1 MSFFYATLC
10 AFSILV
16 NNSCK
21 QQATSASTSL
31 FSNEGSKMKGDEEKK
46 SLSLQFSQRSMD
58 VPFYWINI
66 FSILFY
72 VIIVKFTLYYVR
84 SI

>member
-31 FSNEGSKMKGDEEKK
+31 FSNEGSKMKDEQKK
-46 SLSLQFSQRSMD
+46 FESTILSA
-58 VPFYWINI
+58 FYGRA
-66 FSILFY
+66 IL
-72 VIIVKFTLYYVR
+72 
-84 SI
+84 